1 MKLTKSYKDGTS
13 GRDGC
18 PTVYLA
24 ESGDVVVQGRQ
35 VDAATFAEL
44 ENVLPGESAVLVSAD
59 LLVGAVERYR
69 ARQGR

>member
-1 MKLTKSYKDGTS
+1 MKLTRLSKDGTS

-24 ESGDVVVQGRQ
+24 ENGDVVVQGQ
-35 VDAATFAEL
+35 ELDAATLAEL
-44 ENVLPGESAVLVSAD
+44 ENVLPGERAVLIPAD
-59 LLVGAVERYR
+59 LLVGAVAQYR